1 MKKRLNQLLHI
12 VLGILTV
19 LFFIAL
25 TLLIVNLSNH
35 LKAKPFDNYIIYIG
49 AILSCVFIFLFKKK
63 KTYFITG
70 ITISMLFIVLN
81 LLLEN

>member
-12 VLGILTV
+12 VLGTLTV

-25 TLLIVNLSNH
+25 TLLIVNLSNQ
-35 LKAKPFDNYIIYIG
+35 LKARPFDNYIMYIG

-63 KTYFITG
+63 KDLLYYRNYYFHA
-70 ITISMLFIVLN
+70 FYN
-81 LLLEN
+81 AEFFN